1 MAERGFAE
9 PVSAGYVEVPDTIPE
24 RKDYSRLTPWVI
36 SLLLIN
42 TVIGVVG
49 LVLNI

>member
-1 MAERGFAE
+1 MAERSFAE
-9 PVSAGYVEVPDTIPE
+9 SVSAGYVEVPDPIPAG
-24 RKDYSRLTPWVI
+24 KDYSRLTPWVI

-49 LVLNI
+49 LVLGV